1 MTDFTSRMASLLGAM
16 RRERNGA
23 VADAMRFY
31 GRPYGLNYGVSLPT
45 LRKLA
50 RAEGHDHAYARY
62 LYLQEVRELRLA
74 AFHIAEPACVTPEEF
89 PFWAEGLLNS
99 EMAEEGAFALLSHID
114 CFAALFDAWTSPEAD
129 PLLRYAALMGA
140 CRTSRASAEWADRA
154 VDVVSQAAA
163 AESPA
168 AMLLARG
175 ATAMLSSLAARDV
188 ATHHA
193 VVQALESLGTRPAE
207 AYVRDEL
214 AWQLEA

>member
-1 MTDFTSRMASLLGAM
+1 MDFTSRMASLLGAM

-45 LRKLA
+45 LRQLA

-74 AFHIAEPACVTPEEF
+74 AFHIADPACVTTSEF

-99 EMAEEGAFALLSHID
+99 EMAEEGAFALFSRLD
-114 CFAALFDAWTSPEAD
+114 CFAALFDAWTAPETD
-129 PLLRYAALMGA
+129 SLLTYAALMAA
-140 CRTSRASAEWADRA
+140 CRTAHVSAEWADTA
-154 VDVVSQAAA
+154 VDAVSRAAA

-175 ATAMLSSLAARDV
+175 ATAMLSALASRGDAEHR
-188 ATHHA
+188 A
-193 VVQALESLGTRPAE
+193 VVQAAESLGTRPAE